1 MSQKEKKTADSVMK
15 SAGILVFTTL
25 ISSLLGYARNII
37 IPALFGKGIES
48 DAYFAAF
55 TIPDYVYTLL
65 VGGALSSAFIPVFSS
80 YLAKDE
86 DEKGYRMASTI
97 ITLVTLLAA
106 VLCIIGLIFTPQLV
120 RILVKFEEDA
130 FELTVKLTRIM
141 FGQCFFMC
149 LTGLSQGILQSYK
162 RFTPPAM
169 GGICYNI
176 CIIFGGVLISRVLGH
191 GIAGF
196 SLAVVIGA
204 LVNLT
209 IQIPFVLKQGFKF
222 KPVIDLHHPGVKKF
236 IRLLIPVI
244 IGQSVMEI
252 NLIVNQR
259 FASGLEGGTVTLMK
273 QAQTVI
279 QLPIRIFA
287 MQIALSVFP
296 TLTGYFANEK
306 KKEFID
312 TFSGCLRTV
321 LFIIIPIVAGMI
333 ALRVPLIRVMYK
345 TGKFGEEDVQALAYL
360 LMIYTI
366 GITAYS
372 VREVMIRGFYA
383 TKNTD
388 TPVAINI
395 FIMLLNTL
403 LSFLLVKPLGV
414 TGLALAYVLAG
425 FTSMTLLTFFFRRSV
440 GSIQGRKILVSLLK
454 IVLSAGAMFA
464 ALYFLTP
471 VVEKYMG
478 DGRKVTQLIELVIL
492 FGVGVIVYFVMAF
505 LLRTPELTDFIT
517 FVKRKFLKRKA

>member
-1 MSQKEKKTADSVMK
+1 MSIKEKKTADSVMK

-65 VGGALSSAFIPVFSS
+65 VGGALSAAFIPVFSS
-80 YLAKDE
+80 YLAKNE
-86 DEKGYRMASTI
+86 DKEGHRMASTI
-97 ITLVTLLAA
+97 ITLVSLIAA
-106 VLCIIGLIFTPQLV
+106 ALCAAGIIFTPELV
-120 RILVKFEEDA
+120 RLLVKFEEEA
-130 FELTVKLTRIM
+130 FDLTVMLTRIM

-162 RFTPPAM
+162 RFTPPAI
-169 GGICYNI
+169 GGICYNL
-176 CIIFGGVLISRVLGH
+176 CIIFGGVLISQVLGL

-196 SLAVVIGA
+196 SLAVVLGA
-204 LVNLT
+204 VVNLF
-209 IQIPFVLKQGFKF
+209 IQVPFVIRQGFKF
-222 KPVIDLHHPGVKKF
+222 KPVLDMKHEGVKKF
-236 IRLLIPVI
+236 FRLLVPVL

-259 FASGLEGGTVTLMK
+259 FASGLEEGTVTLMK

-296 TLTGYFANEK
+296 TLTGFFANEK
-306 KKEFID
+306 KKEFVD

-321 LFIIIPIVAGMI
+321 LFIIIPIAAGMI
-333 ALRVPLIRVMYK
+333 SLRVPLIRVMYK

-395 FIMLLNTL
+395 FIMLLNSL

-414 TGLALAYVLAG
+414 TGLALAYVIAG
-425 FTSMTLLTFFFRRSV
+425 FTSMTLLTVFFRRSV
-440 GSIQGRKILVSLLK
+440 GSIQGRRILQSLFKTGISAAVMSL
-454 IVLSAGAMFA
+454 VLMA
-464 ALYFLTP
+464 LTP
-471 VVEKYMG
+471 LFEG
-478 DGRKVTQLIELVIL
+478 IFRDGSKVAQLIELMIL
-492 FGVGVIVYFVMAF
+492 FIAGVSVYFVMAY
-505 LLRTPELTDFIT
+505 LLKTPELTDFVAFI
-517 FVKRKFLKRKA
+517 KKKFLKRS

>member
-1 MSQKEKKTADSVMK
+1 MSLKEKKTADSVMK

-37 IPALFGKGIES
+37 IPATFGKGIES

-80 YLAKDE
+80 YLAKNE
-86 DEKGYRMASTI
+86 DEEGFKMANTI
-97 ITLVTLLAA
+97 ISIVTVLAA
-106 VLCIIGLIFTPQLV
+106 GLCLFGMVFTPQLV
-120 RILVKFEEDA
+120 RLLVKFEEGG
-130 FELTVKLTRIM
+130 FLLTVKLTRIM

-169 GGICYNI
+169 GGICYNLV
-176 CIIFGGVLISRVLGH
+176 IIFGGLAISEVFGL

-204 LVNLT
+204 FVNLV
-209 IQIPFVLKQGFKF
+209 IQIPFVIGQGFRIRPTF
-222 KPVIDLHHPGVKKF
+222 SFHHAGVKKF
-236 IRLLIPVI
+236 FRLLIPVL

-259 FASGLEGGTVTLMK
+259 FASGLEEGTVTLMK

-306 KKEFID
+306 KKEFVD
-312 TFSGCLRTV
+312 TFTGCLRTV

-333 ALRVPLIRVMYK
+333 SLRVPLIRVMYK
-345 TGKFGEEDVQALAYL
+345 TGKFGESDVEALAYL
-360 LMIYTI
+360 LMIYTL
-366 GITAYS
+366 GVAAYS

-388 TPVAINI
+388 TPVIINV
-395 FIMLLNTL
+395 FIMILNSV
-403 LSFLLVKPLGV
+403 LSFLLVGPLGV
-414 TGLALAYVLAG
+414 TGLALAYVIAG
-425 FTSMTLLTFFFRRSV
+425 FTSMTLLTFFFRRRM
-440 GSIQGRKILVSLLK
+440 GKLGGRNILNSLLR
-454 IVLSAGAMFA
+454 ILGAAGVMFA
-464 ALYFLTP
+464 VLMLITP
-471 VVEKYMG
+471 FFENAFG
-478 DGRKVTQLIELVIL
+478 DGRKISQLIELICLFVI
-492 FGVGVIVYFVMAF
+492 GVVVYFVMSIVF
-505 LLRTPELTDFIT
+505 KTPELSEFIG
-517 FVKRKFLKRKA
+517 FIKKKLGKG